1 MLGIWMNCFS
11 IIIIFNVTGVHDQQ
25 NTAVVTVSQQIE
37 SQAKR
42 QKLVDQQGKIL
53 PSHKTVIFRS
63 LPVPSFFLQW
73 INVFFI
79 SLG

>member
-1 MLGIWMNCFS
+1 MLAIWMNCFC
-11 IIIIFNVTGVHDQQ
+11 IIIIFKVTGVHDQQ

-53 PSHKTVIFRS
+53 PCHKTVIFRS
-63 LPVPSFFLQW
+63 LPVPS
-73 INVFFI
+73 VFYN
-79 SLG
+79 G